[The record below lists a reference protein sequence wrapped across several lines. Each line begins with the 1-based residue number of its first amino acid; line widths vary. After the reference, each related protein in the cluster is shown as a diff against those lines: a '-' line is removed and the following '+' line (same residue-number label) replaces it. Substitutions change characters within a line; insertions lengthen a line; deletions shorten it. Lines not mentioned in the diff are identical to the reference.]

1 MKSGPKKRNKPIWEE
16 MRVGR
21 GGEVIG
27 GRVGGSIG
35 VMKGGR
41 RGGGPG
47 VNGAGLN

>member
-27 GRVGGSIG
+27 G
-35 VMKGGR
+35 KGWRKHWGDERRKKGR
-41 RGGGPG
+41 RSGC
-47 VNGAGLN
+47 